1 MTTITRE
8 HIEDEVLRS
17 IQQKAV
23 SIMPKDAR
31 VILFGSRARKDAKAD
46 SDWDIL
52 VLLDKDK
59 IEEQDHDDYTYP
71 FWDLGWRIDQMIHP
85 IVYSMKDWQSKKGSP
100 FYNNVEKEG
109 GDYVRKS
116 TAKGSCKLF
125 VHNRLSAFILLQ
137 TAKTWSSPYNID
149 RESMPIH
156 ENRICIF

>member
-8 HIEDEVLRS
+8 HLEDEVLRS

-71 FWDLGWRIDQMIHP
+71 FWDLGWRIDLMIHP

-109 GDYVRKS
+109 VRL
-116 TAKGSCKLF
+116 C
-125 VHNRLSAFILLQ
+125 
-137 TAKTWSSPYNID
+137 
-149 RESMPIH
+149 
-156 ENRICIF
+156 